1 MEPPVVHVA
10 ITDRQCNVT
19 YCQSVAMEKES
30 YGCNRSYSLACT
42 KHQQAIEN
50 SDFRLIRSA
59 MEESD
64 FKFMAI
70 DLSLIHI

>member
-1 MEPPVVHVA
+1 MEPPVVHMA
-10 ITDRQCNVT
+10 ITDRQGSVT

-30 YGCNRSYSLACT
+30 YSLVST
-42 KHQQAIEN
+42 KHQQAIEK

-59 MEESD
+59 KEESD

-70 DLSLIHI
+70 VGCSQ